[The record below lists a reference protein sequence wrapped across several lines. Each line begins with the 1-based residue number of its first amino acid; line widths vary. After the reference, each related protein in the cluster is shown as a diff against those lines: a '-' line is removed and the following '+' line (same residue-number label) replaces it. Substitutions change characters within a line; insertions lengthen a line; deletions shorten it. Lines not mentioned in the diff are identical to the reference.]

1 MKFIDLFAGLG
12 GFHLGLKGLGH
23 ECVFASELDSE
34 LSDLYEANFGI
45 RPAGDIRAVRT
56 QDIPDHDILCAGFPC
71 QPFSKA
77 GSQRGTDCPQWGDLF
92 KDHVLRILQARKPA
106 YLILENVP
114 NLLKHDDQHTW
125 VSMLFQLR
133 KAGYDIDHA
142 LLSPHEFGIPQIR
155 QRLYVVGSRRP
166 LGEFQWPTKTGGA
179 VNIKTVL
186 DRRPAGARPIPDHI
200 ERCLNVWQD
209 FLDRSPKDQ
218 ELPSFPIWTN
228 EFGATYPFEEVTP
241 HYIGLRRL
249 ARYRGSHGVPLGDFA
264 PNERQ
269 LHLPSYAR
277 ESREKFPDWK
287 IQFIRQNREYY
298 AANKKWIR
306 PWLHQILPFA
316 PSLQKFEWN
325 CKGEERSIWNY
336 VLQIRASGVRV
347 KRPTTAPSLIAMT
360 TTQVPIIGWERRY
373 MTPHECGRLQSMEA
387 LQSLPASATAAYKA
401 LGNAVNVK
409 VVQSIAR
416 SLVREEDGN
425 SPADTRSN
433 ALLSPLIG
441 TPRYPETA
449 YVGQT

>member
-1 MKFIDLFAGLG
+1 MKFVDLFAGLG

-23 ECVFASELDSE
+23 DCVFACELDSE
-34 LSDLYEANFGI
+34 LRDLYEFNFGI
-45 RPAGDIRAVRT
+45 RPKGDIRAVRT
-56 QDIPDHDILCAGFPC
+56 EDVPGHDILCAGFPC

-77 GSQRGTDCPQWGDLF
+77 GSQRGTNCPQWGDLF
-92 KDHVLRILQARKPA
+92 KDHVLRILRARKPA

-125 VSMLFQLR
+125 VSMLVQLR
-133 KAGYDIDHA
+133 RAGYDIDYA

-166 LGEFQWPTKTGGA
+166 LGNFQWPSKSNGA
-179 VNIKTVL
+179 ITIRSVL
-186 DRRPAGARPIPDHI
+186 DHRPAGARRIPDHI

-209 FLDRSPKDQ
+209 FLDRSPKGQ

-228 EFGATYPFEEVTP
+228 EFGATYPYEEVTP
-241 HYIGLRRL
+241 HHIGLRRL

-264 PNERQ
+264 PDERELQ
-269 LHLPSYAR
+269 LPSYAR
-277 ESREKFPDWK
+277 EPHKKFPEWK

-306 PWLHQILPFA
+306 PWLRQILPFA

-325 CKGEERSIWNY
+325 CKGEERDVWKF

-360 TTQVPIIGWERRY
+360 TTQVPIIGWEKRY
-373 MTPHECGRLQSMEA
+373 MTPHECSRLQSMEA
-387 LQSLPASATAAYKA
+387 LQNLPASATAAYKA

-416 SLVREEDGN
+416 SLIQEENGDG
-425 SPADTRSN
+425 ATDVQTD
-433 ALLSPLIG
+433 ALLSHQSGRPSDA
-441 TPRYPETA
+441 ETTHA
-449 YVGQT
+449 GQP